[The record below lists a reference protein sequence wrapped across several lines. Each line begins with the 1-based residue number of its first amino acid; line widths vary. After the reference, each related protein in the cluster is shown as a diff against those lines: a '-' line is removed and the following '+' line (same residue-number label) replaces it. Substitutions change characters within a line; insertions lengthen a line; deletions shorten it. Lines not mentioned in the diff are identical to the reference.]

1 MKKMKKLFAV
11 LLTLAMVLGMS
22 MTSFA
27 ADETTNATVKISGA
41 DGATLKYVQIV
52 EPDRG
57 SKDGWKIVPG
67 FEKAFTDAGL
77 TIKDLLKNTPDTNA
91 AQGKITSNT
100 KLSALL
106 ESLRLS
112 ATTTTTTITENQFT
126 ATKGGLYLIIADKEG
141 WTYAPMLAYVPV
153 DSTADVNVTA
163 KGEENQVR
171 KEISSDGK
179 SVAAGDIVKYTVNAN
194 YPFYSSNYEDVLFKV
209 TDTLTNANFLI
220 DDSHPV
226 TVTIDGTPAASTEYT
241 VSDSSNGTNKLS
253 VDFKYDYTKA
263 GTTVEIT
270 YYAKVSESVS
280 SESPL
285 KNKVT
290 SETAST
296 HNGTPTKT
304 EYIVVSTPVKA
315 TIKKVDLTNSTIT
328 LKGAV
333 FELHRVV
340 NGKDTVVTTATTDD
354 KGIATFDGLDGQ
366 DTTYYIVETQA
377 PSGYKIDGIKHPL
390 SGATANEPTIN
401 TVKDSETK
409 ITTITTT
416 YTFTDFGDKGITTIT
431 NTKLSA
437 LPSTG
442 GIGTTIFTIAGCLI
456 MIAAAGLFFASRKK
470 SDNK

>member
-41 DGATLKYVQIV
+41 DGATLTYVQIV

-57 SKDGWKIVPG
+57 SEDGWKIVPG

-77 TIKDLLKNTPDTNA
+77 TIKNLLQDTPDTNA

-100 KLSALL
+100 KLSTLL
-106 ESLRLS
+106 ESLRSS
-112 ATTTTTTITENQFT
+112 ATTTITGNQFT
-126 ATKGGLYLIIADKEG
+126 ATKGGVYLIIADKEG

-153 DSTADVNVTA
+153 DSTANVNVTA

-171 KEISSDGK
+171 KEISSDGQ

-226 TVTIDGTPAASTEYT
+226 TVTIDGAPAASTDYI
-241 VSDSSNGTNKLS
+241 VSDSNGSDTLTVN
-253 VDFKYDYTKA
+253 FNYDYNKA
-263 GTTVEIT
+263 GTNVEIT
-270 YYAKVSESVS
+270 YYATVSNSVS
-280 SESPL
+280 SKSPL

-315 TIKKVDLTNSTIT
+315 TIKKVDLTDSKIT
-328 LKGAV
+328 LEDAV
-333 FELHRVV
+333 FKLHRVV
-340 NGKDTVVTTATTDD
+340 NGKDTVVATATTDD
-354 KGIATFDGLDGQ
+354 KGIATFDGLDAQ

-377 PSGYKIDGIKHPL
+377 PSGYKIDGIERHL
-390 SGATANEPTIN
+390 SGATANKPTININ
-401 TVKDSETK
+401 TVKDSKTK

-442 GIGTTIFTIAGCLI
+442 GIGTTIFTIAGCVI